1 MTLRRYALLGQPVT
15 GSKSPLI
22 HTTSFSFNE
31 ICASYEAFEVSPHQL
46 GEALEAFI
54 REGYSGFNIT
64 IPHKEAVLAFV
75 DELDP
80 IAAQMGAVNTL
91 VVEDGKIKGYNT
103 DGSGLIAALEQNDMR
118 IKNLSVL
125 VLGAGGAAKGIC
137 HALAMGGA
145 GRIDLFNRSKDKAV
159 ALAAVLRKTYSI
171 DSEAV
176 MLETPITEY
185 QLVINTTSVGMLPDT
200 DVVPLAPELFSNETV
215 FCDIVYKP
223 HETLFLKRAKAMG
236 AKCVYGIEMLLFQA
250 LLSEQ
255 IWEKRPLDLDGTRA
269 ALYETENFIYQSP
282 K

>member
-22 HTTSFSFNE
+22 HTTSFSFND

-80 IAAQMGAVNTL
+80 LAAQMGAVNTL
-91 VVEDGKIKGYNT
+91 SLEDGKIKGYNT
-103 DGSGLIAALEQNDMR
+103 DGPGLLAALDKNGIE
-118 IKNLSVL
+118 IKDLSVL

-145 GRIDLFNRSKDKAV
+145 CRIDLFNRSKDKA
-159 ALAAVLRKTYSI
+159 ASLAALLRQTYGVE
-171 DSEAV
+171 SEAV
-176 MLETPITEY
+176 LLESPVTEY
-185 QLVINTTSVGMLPDT
+185 ALVINTTSVGMVPDT
-200 DVVPLAPELFSNETV
+200 DAVPVAPELFRAETV

-236 AKCVYGIEMLLFQA
+236 AQCVYGIEMLLFQA

-255 IWEKRPLDLDGTRA
+255 IWEKRPLDLEGTRA
-269 ALYETENFIYQSP
+269 ALYETKDFIYQSP

>member
-1 MTLRRYALLGQPVT
+1 MTQRRYALLGQPVA

-22 HTTSFSFNE
+22 HTTSFAFNE

-64 IPHKEAVLAFV
+64 IPHKEAVIELI

-80 IAAQMGAVNTL
+80 LAEKMGAVNT
-91 VVEDGKIKGYNT
+91 VAVEDGKLKGYNT
-103 DGSGLIAALEQNDMR
+103 DGAGLVAALEVSGLNV
-118 IKNLSVL
+118 KGLSVL

-137 HALAMGGA
+137 HALAMQGA
-145 GRIDLFNRSKDKAV
+145 GCIDLFNRSRDKAA
-159 ALAAVLRKTYSI
+159 ALAVTLKDNYGI

-176 MLETPITEY
+176 LLEAPVTEY
-185 QLVINTTSVGMLPDT
+185 GLVINTTSVGMLPET
-200 DVVPLAPELFSNETV
+200 DAVPVAPELFDANTV

-236 AKCVYGIEMLLFQA
+236 AKCVYGIEMLMFQA

-255 IWEKRPLDLDGTRA
+255 IWERRGIDLAGTREE
-269 ALYETENFIYQSP
+269 LYKMELN